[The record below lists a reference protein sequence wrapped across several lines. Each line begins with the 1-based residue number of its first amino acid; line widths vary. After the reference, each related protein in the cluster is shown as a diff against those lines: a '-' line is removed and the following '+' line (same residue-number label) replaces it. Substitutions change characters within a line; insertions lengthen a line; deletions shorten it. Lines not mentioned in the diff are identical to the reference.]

1 LPRAAGIVLPIVPS
15 LIRVFREF
23 GAARLDRPAR
33 AASFDRLNPF
43 ATNIVLAFANHIGAL
58 IISGFTAPR
67 SGPQWKKQ
75 IFPMNWLIG
84 RIRMRNGFPDDVQSF
99 GRCGSDDRIWH
110 IASFRCC
117 AAIWSHL
124 E

>member
-23 GAARLDRPAR
+23 GAARLDRRAR

-43 ATNIVLAFANHIGAL
+43 ATKIVLAFANHIGAL

-75 IFPMNWLIG
+75 IFSTNWLIG
-84 RIRMRNGFPDDVQSF
+84 RIQDAQRLPG
-99 GRCGSDDRIWH
+99 
-110 IASFRCC
+110 
-117 AAIWSHL
+117 
-124 E
+124 